1 MKRKIL
7 RVYGDGIYN
16 IKSFKDDRHNFIFKI
31 DNQEE
36 CIFPKKLFSLNI
48 YQNYYDI
55 KRI

>member
-16 IKSFKDDRHNFIFKI
+16 IKSFKNDRHNFIFKI

-36 CIFPKKLFSLNI
+36 YIFPKALFSLNI

-55 KRI
+55 KRV